1 LVVKAERSARRNKLS
16 KISIQGAAT
25 GTGVFTL
32 ASPATNTDRVLTLP
46 DEAGT
51 VLTTASTTVLP
62 KGVPV
67 FKVHKVNAT
76 QSVTVNT
83 WSKITWDTASYEENC
98 SFDFTNNRII
108 LPVAGYYLITT
119 GIAMYAAG
127 VNQLALQIYKN
138 GSLVTTICNRYLA
151 EGGNATGSDIVYFN
165 GTSDYLEIY
174 GYIGGSSAGV
184 FYPSIYNS
192 YFSGAF
198 LGAA

>member
-1 LVVKAERSARRNKLS
+1 MSKVVIAGDAS
-16 KISIQGAAT
+16 GT
-25 GTGVFTL
+25 GTFTIS
-32 ASPATNTDRVLTLP
+32 APNGNTDRTLVLP

-108 LPVAGYYLITT
+108 LPVAGYYLITA
-119 GIAMYAAG
+119 GIAMFATG
-127 VNQLALQIYKN
+127 VNQMGLQILKN
-138 GSLVTTICNRYLA
+138 GSIVTTICNRYLA
-151 EGGNATGSDIVYFN
+151 AGGSANGSDVVYFN

-174 GYIGGSSAGV
+174 GYLGGSSAGA
-184 FYPSIYNS
+184 FYQDISNS
-192 YFSGAF
+192 YFSGTF